1 MCVNAKGIRT
11 KERRLSYSRF
21 HRPKPESV
29 ANYSDSLRYQMS
41 DRIVFLSLCLND
53 QRTADRLALSVP
65 ISLGVGVEG
74 GGVSAASAIANPLAA
89 PESKRYGSPSFS
101 GGLPRAPGRGRR
113 RRPSR
118 DDSADRGRDPS
129 QALGGRWTTLAVITC
144 GVSVI

>member
-74 GGVSAASAIANPLAA
+74 GGGISRLCHRQLSRGARVQALRIPLVQRRASSRAGSRASASA
-89 PESKRYGSPSFS
+89 K
-101 GGLPRAPGRGRR
+101 
-113 RRPSR
+113 SR
-118 DDSADRGRDPS
+118 
-129 QALGGRWTTLAVITC
+129 
-144 GVSVI
+144 

>member
-74 GGVSAASAIANPLAA
+74 GGYQPPL
-89 PESKRYGSPSFS
+89 PSPTLSRRQSPSATDP
-101 GGLPRAPGRGRR
+101 PRSAEGFLARR
-113 RRPSR
+113 VEGVGVGQVEMTRLTVAGTPRRLWEAAGRPS
-118 DDSADRGRDPS
+118 
-129 QALGGRWTTLAVITC
+129 Q
-144 GVSVI
+144 